1 MPSLSVPRLAP
12 GQKVG
17 EWRQL
22 FISTTALLKEEKQK
36 IAILPVYVDRTPT
49 EQRLAQIAAK
59 KPTLNEALDELELLI
74 DGTLS
79 AVSHARSFF
88 SCDLKDGSTQS
99 QTAFFWDLMDLGLVA
114 SIPSDV
120 IIMKFLAGVPMG
132 EKMYKELK
140 AEIKPGIAEE
150 GFLSLFHKIQ
160 PHISGKKVVQTP
172 PCDVPIKEEVF
183 AVQSTSAPL
192 WAQKMQKE
200 ISNLHSK
207 MGSIM
212 GKEEEITRQEELP
225 EDERD
230 MCFKINQKK
239 LCTFCKRSG
248 HVVAECY
255 RRTCSKCGGMGHD
268 EEKCPSRYACD
279 ALKKNDTKSKVK
291 AGRKDL

>member
-22 FISTTALLKEEKQK
+22 FISTTALLKEETQK

-74 DGTLS
+74 DGTSS
-79 AVSHARSFF
+79 AVSHAREFF
-88 SCDLKDGSTQS
+88 KCVLKDVSAQS

-120 IIMKFLAGVPMG
+120 IIMKFLAGVPTG
-132 EKMYKELK
+132 EKMHKELK
-140 AEIKPGIAEE
+140 ADIKSGLTED

-160 PHISGKKVVQTP
+160 PHLGGKKPETLEVK
-172 PCDVPIKEEVF
+172 IKEEMF
-183 AVQSTSAPL
+183 AVQSTAAPA
-192 WAQKMQKE
+192 WAQQMQKE
-200 ISNLHSK
+200 IISSLQSRF
-207 MGSIM
+207 GSIACR
-212 GKEEEITRQEELP
+212 EEVATQEEQE
-225 EDERD
+225 EDRQ

-239 LCTFCKRSG
+239 LCTFCKRTG
-248 HVVAECY
+248 HIVSECY
-255 RRTCSKCGGMGHD
+255 RRTCGKCGGMGHD
-268 EEKCPSRYACD
+268 EEKCPSRYACN
-279 ALKKNDTKSKVK
+279 ALKKTESKNK
-291 AGRKDL
+291 AAAGRKDL